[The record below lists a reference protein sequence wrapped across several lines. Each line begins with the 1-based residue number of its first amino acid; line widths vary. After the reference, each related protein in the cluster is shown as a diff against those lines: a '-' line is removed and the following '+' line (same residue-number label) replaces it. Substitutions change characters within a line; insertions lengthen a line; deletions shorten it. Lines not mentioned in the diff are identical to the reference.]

1 MGSGFP
7 YGSLVIAVRILGVM
21 ASRTLQFGEHFFN
34 YVAPEEDSHWSENV
48 FTSCTDNGDQE
59 DVTKD
64 MHKDF
69 FCENCHKQFLTKTL
83 LRLHK
88 KTHVV

>member
-1 MGSGFP
+1 MKSYDPGG
-7 YGSLVIAVRILGVM
+7 IGVFKEKERQ
-21 ASRTLQFGEHFFN
+21 AP
-34 YVAPEEDSHWSENV
+34 YVAPEGDSHWSENV

-59 DVTKD
+59 DVTNEDVTKD

-69 FCENCHKQFLTKTL
+69 FCENCPKQFLTKTL